1 MLVILPP
8 LIKYTGNGDSI
19 SEDALSKVKM
29 VTVAEVVPLTDPI
42 GAVNNIQ
49 SNKSF
54 LIFGNIYRFS
64 CLLIPMLVETFIFT
78 L

>member
-8 LIKYTGNGDSI
+8 LIKYTGNSDSI

-29 VTVAEVVPLTDPI
+29 SFVRNGHSGGSCPSSYRSVC
-42 GAVNNIQ
+42 AVNNIQ

-54 LIFGNIYRFS
+54 LIFGNIYRFFF
-64 CLLIPMLVETFIFT
+64 LFY
-78 L
+78 